1 MITTRISWERLPPKV
16 VHAAKILSEQ
26 GPISTFIHTNPLHAF
41 EHLSFERR
49 VAEPERLLGGRGYL
63 PNKEFRQLYL
73 SGRITEQ
80 DLREAMASSKPH
92 DEKVAIAVA
101 TERVL
106 LVQDVQLV
114 HLLYG
119 VEALDPM
126 QISWQVQRA

>member
-1 MITTRISWERLPPKV
+1 
-16 VHAAKILSEQ
+16 
-26 GPISTFIHTNPLHAF
+26 
-41 EHLSFERR
+41 FERR

-92 DEKVAIAVA
+92 DEKKTIAVA
-101 TERVL
+101 ADRVL
-106 LVQDVQLV
+106 LAQDVQLV

-119 VEALDPM
+119 VEALDPCRFPGKFNALTPPR
-126 QISWQVQRA
+126 SGRRGSRLAFLFSEVPA